1 MWFYFS
7 IYRTDSSADD
17 ADYTD
22 EKQWN
27 KDSYEAVTD
36 LAVDR
41 MKKQPQHFE
50 KPETSFAQSETYKW
64 FVVAMLWFVC
74 FFNYADRQA
83 IFSVF
88 ELLKSEMHLNDVQ
101 LGIVGASFMW
111 VYAGIGPIAG
121 LVGDRINRKT
131 LIISGLVFWSVITIA
146 TALSTRYS
154 HLVFFRA
161 LEGFGEAFYFPASMS
176 LLSDYHSPATRSR
189 AMSIHQ
195 SSVYAGTIAGG
206 SVAGVLGQQF
216 GWWSSFYLFGS
227 LGVLLGA
234 LLLLMLREPPRKSS
248 LETAEIAPAHRS
260 KTGTASESQGKRLG
274 TMLSQAFRTI
284 RELFANPMVRILT
297 AVFVGANFVAM
308 IFLTWMPSFLYRK
321 FNLSLAMAGVSATA
335 YLQIASVL
343 GVLSGGVLADK
354 FAKSNRSGRM
364 LTQAIGLTLGVPFI
378 FIAGWTLSVPL
389 VIVALTGFGYFKGL
403 YDANIW
409 ASLHDVVPPERRASA
424 VGFMNS
430 VGWIGGGVAPVAI
443 AAASERFG
451 MGACISANSV
461 IYLLVAIL
469 LLYGIKKYM
478 LRFTSAEQVKS
489 ALASEPL

>member
-1 MWFYFS
+1 MNNESEHYGQPKTS
-7 IYRTDSSADD
+7 NQ
-17 ADYTD
+17 
-22 EKQWN
+22 KQ
-27 KDSYEAVTD
+27 
-36 LAVDR
+36 
-41 MKKQPQHFE
+41 
-50 KPETSFAQSETYKW
+50 ETYKW

-74 FFNYADRQA
+74 FFNYADRQS

-88 ELLKSEMHLNDVQ
+88 ELLKSEMHLSDVQ

-121 LVGDRINRKT
+121 LVGDRINRKS
-131 LIISGLVFWSVITIA
+131 LIVSGLVFWSLITIA
-146 TALSTRYS
+146 TALSTQYS
-154 HLVFFRA
+154 HLVLFRA

-176 LLSDYHSPATRSR
+176 LLSDYHGPATRSR

-206 SVAGVLGQQF
+206 SVAGVLGQHF
-216 GWWSSFYLFGS
+216 GWRSSFYLFGS
-227 LGVLLGA
+227 LGILLGA
-234 LLLLMLREPPRKSS
+234 LLLLLLREPARNRSSSALTVSS
-248 LETAEIAPAHRS
+248 LDRS
-260 KTGTASESQGKRLG
+260 VGTSSL
-274 TMLSQAFRTI
+274 LSKNDSSLPGVFRTV

-321 FNLSLAMAGVSATA
+321 FNLSLAMSGVSATA

-354 FAKSNRSGRM
+354 FAKANRGGRM

-378 FIAGWTLSVPL
+378 FLAGWTLSVPL

-430 VGWIGGGVAPVAI
+430 LGWIGGGVAPVAI

-451 MGACISANSV
+451 MSACISANSV

-469 LLYGIKKYM
+469 LLYGIKRYM
-478 LRFTSAEQVKS
+478 LRFTPAEQVKS
-489 ALASEPL
+489 ALAGEPL

>member
-1 MWFYFS
+1 MV
-7 IYRTDSSADD
+7 
-17 ADYTD
+17 
-22 EKQWN
+22 EKV
-27 KDSYEAVTD
+27 SCLE
-36 LAVDR
+36 L
-41 MKKQPQHFE
+41 
-50 KPETSFAQSETYKW
+50 ETRNQKLEIRRTYKW
-64 FVVAMLWFVC
+64 WVVAMLWFVC

-88 ELLKSEMHLNDVQ
+88 ELLKSEMHLSDVQ

-111 VYAGIGPIAG
+111 VYAAVGPIAG
-121 LVGDRINRKT
+121 LVGDRINRKA
-131 LIISGLVFWSVITIA
+131 LIIGGLGFWSLITIA
-146 TALSTRYS
+146 TAFSTKYS

-176 LLSDYHSPATRSR
+176 ILSAFHGAGTRSR

-206 SVAGVLGQQF
+206 SVAGVLGQHY
-216 GWWSSFYLFGS
+216 GWRSSFYLFGS
-227 LGVLLGA
+227 LGILLSVLLIV
-234 LLLLMLREPPRKSS
+234 LLREPARTHSTQPASKEPRLSDGLGKDEAAINPVQPS
-248 LETAEIAPAHRS
+248 LLGVSAESFAGRVARILKEVFKTA
-260 KTGTASESQGKRLG
+260 
-274 TMLSQAFRTI
+274 

-297 AVFVGANFVAM
+297 VVFVGANFVAM

-343 GVLSGGVLADK
+343 GVLSGGVLADRL
-354 FAKSNRSGRM
+354 ARTNRGGRM

-378 FIAGWTLSVPL
+378 FLAGWTLSVPV
-389 VIVALTGFGYFKGL
+389 VILALTGFGYFKGL

-461 IYLLVAIL
+461 IYLLVAAL
-469 LLYGIKKYM
+469 LFYGIRRHM
-478 LRFTSAEQVKS
+478 WISRLRPGQIQPAV
-489 ALASEPL
+489 ASES